1 MLNSTKPTFILE
13 EKEETLDTSKQI
25 IEIFINNKDQIKINE
40 SLGKFEGL
48 PILRTDGLVSLTELE
63 KNKKKSVSMRFS
75 KGGNFALEVK

>member
-25 IEIFINNKDQIKINE
+25 IEIFINNKDQIKINK